1 MRRRLLHGTSPIAI
15 KVFNIHILSADQ
27 MTSLQQ
33 SFWSHSVF
41 VEVFQVHSILIMLI
55 LTLKW
60 MDIYTTSIYPS
71 QLRWEGLEIIKV
83 QYMTIPIFSTV
94 TTLTKWLHV
103 AQISPVFSPFQIAFM
118 LAGWPQA
125 SYWPRRQRDLLL
137 LRSVSLFWDTELARW
152 MGESWGEHGRGWS
165 STPYNGSIYPL

>member
-27 MTSLQQ
+27 MTSLQH

-60 MDIYTTSIYPS
+60 MDIYSTSIYPS

-83 QYMTIPIFSTV
+83 QLMTNIPHSNY
-94 TTLTKWLHV
+94 LDHRRLHV

-118 LAGWPQA
+118 LAGCPQA

-137 LRSVSLFWDTELARW
+137 LRSVSLFWDTERARW
-152 MGESWGEHGRGWS
+152 TGESWGEHGRGWS
-165 STPYNGSIYPL
+165 STPK

>member
-1 MRRRLLHGTSPIAI
+1 MRRRLLLGTSPIAI
-15 KVFNIHILSADQ
+15 KVFDIHPLSADQ
-27 MTSLQQ
+27 MISLQH

-41 VEVFQVHSILIMLI
+41 VEVFSGAFDSDHAN

-60 MDIYTTSIYPS
+60 MYIYTTSIYPS
-71 QLRWEGLEIIKV
+71 QLRWEGVEIIKV

-137 LRSVSLFWDTELARW
+137 LRSVSLFWDTERARW
-152 MGESWGEHGRGWS
+152 TGESWGEHGDGHQ
-165 STPYNGSIYPL
+165 PQYNGVIYPL